1 MEIDGVNHKKRAM
14 KGVDQIYIWY
24 FFILLCC
31 KEGLL
36 PMMVFFSYPLCAFI
50 VFFFLTILTGGWFF
64 IYFHKLIIYFFVGW
78 LVFIRFHLVDPLASL
93 WLPFKQSVKSQVLA
107 FISIVCFDYIFA
119 NMGYAHENSN
129 QVIENLILVLIS
141 VLINFVA
148 CFISEKS
155 RDR

>member
-1 MEIDGVNHKKRAM
+1 
-14 KGVDQIYIWY
+14 
-24 FFILLCC
+24 
-31 KEGLL
+31 
-36 PMMVFFSYPLCAFI
+36 MMVFFSYPLCTFI

-107 FISIVCFDYIFA
+107 FILIVCFDYIFA
-119 NMGYAHENSN
+119 NIGYADEDSN
-129 QVIENLILVLIS
+129 QAIENLILILIS